1 MEDLMELVA
10 ASFAR
15 NGIRCPGDDPKL
27 DQRLTDAPIQAGT
40 DGFIR
45 PANSSPAVVSVQTN
59 VQSNI
64 QSAGHAAP
72 QTMRPAGC
80 APLPEHNYRKSS
92 QAISP

>member
-1 MEDLMELVA
+1 MEHLIELVA

-40 DGFIR
+40 DGFVR

-59 VQSNI
+59 VQST
-64 QSAGHAAP
+64 GHAAP
-72 QTMRPAGC
+72 QTTRPADC
-80 APLPEHNYRKSS
+80 TPLPEHNYRKSS